1 MFKRSTM
8 TRLGLAL
15 GLAAGLMTGAAHAD
29 TITVTHWGGQFYGV
43 PYAVGMDKGFFK
55 KDGPVDVT
63 GILTAAGGGTA
74 IRNTLAGDIPFGEVS
89 LAAAVQ
95 AVNAG
100 QPLVIVGAGTQSVAD
115 QMWVVKKDS
124 SLHTIKDLAG
134 KRIGVRSYTQTTGM
148 WVRAHLKED
157 YGLATPS
164 IRWLT
169 RDPAHVEE
177 YRDPAFVEHTSSSKS
192 LPDMLRDGDIDAAIL
207 GNDLPEGDEFAPVIP
222 DPSGRDR
229 TWWLR
234 HGFMPINHMMVAS
247 RNLAGSNPDALREA
261 CRLLEKA
268 HELTAVPKGKPSRVL
283 LGFAALREPL
293 RWIVDVCMEQG
304 LLPRRL
310 DFAEVFGPAERI
322 LGGLLE

>member
-1 MFKRSTM
+1 LSAPVKVRTV
-8 TRLGLAL
+8 LEAAPLATPL
-15 GLAAGLMTGAAHAD
+15 K
-29 TITVTHWGGQFYGV
+29 QR
-43 PYAVGMDKGFFK
+43 
-55 KDGPVDVT
+55 DVT
-63 GILTAAGGGTA
+63 SPLVQLDFVEVDPVHNAFAPMVRQQAYDLSELA
-74 IRNTLAGDIPFGEVS
+74 IVS
-89 LAAAVQ
+89 CLQ
-95 AVNAG
+95 AVAYDR
-100 QPLVIVGAGTQSVAD
+100 PIVMLPVVVASRF
-115 QMWVVKKDS
+115 QRGC
-124 SLHTIKDLAG
+124 LIAYRPRGLPAPEDLAG

-148 WVRAHLKED
+148 WVRAHLQED

-164 IRWLT
+164 IHWLT
-169 RDPAHVEE
+169 RDSAHVEE

-247 RNLAGSNPDALREA
+247 RDLAGSNPDALREA
-261 CRLLEKA
+261 CRLLQKA